1 MVDDAAM
8 PSVTTQISVIVIGYA
23 ALVTL
28 LALVVAIRRGE
39 RPTWLDQMVWMLE
52 VLLIVRG
59 LAGLGTVFGDDPP
72 DSMSTHVGY
81 LVSSVCVLPIAMK
94 SVEGDRAVWS
104 SAVLAVAALAVTVIA
119 VRVQMTAS

>member
-8 PSVTTQISVIVIGYA
+8 PSVTTQITIIVIGYA

-28 LALVVAIRRGE
+28 LALVVVLRRGD
-39 RPTWLDQMVWMLE
+39 RPPWLDQMVWLLE
-52 VLLIVRG
+52 VLLVVRG

-81 LVSSVCVLPIAMK
+81 LISSVCILPIAMK
-94 SVEGDRAVWS
+94 SIEGDRAVWS
-104 SAVLAVAALAVTVIA
+104 SGVVAVGALAVTVIA
-119 VRVQMTAS
+119 VRLQMTA